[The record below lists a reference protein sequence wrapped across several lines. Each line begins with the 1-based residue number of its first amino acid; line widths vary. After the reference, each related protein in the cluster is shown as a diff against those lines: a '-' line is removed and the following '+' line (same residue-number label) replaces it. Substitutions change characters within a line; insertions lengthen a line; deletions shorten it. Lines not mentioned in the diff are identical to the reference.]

1 MGKFFMSLLL
11 VENKVSSKRFVTLM
25 AFIFMA
31 IGFISDLFFEYT
43 VNEFIYEYMAWIVLG
58 GLGFT
63 ASEQFSSR
71 RTKKD
76 VNQNENIE
84 NY

>member
-1 MGKFFMSLLL
+1 MRKFVMSLLL
-11 VENKVSSKRFVTLM
+11 VDDKVSSKRFVTLI
-25 AFIFMA
+25 AFIFMGV
-31 IGFISDLFFEYT
+31 GFISDLFFGYT

-76 VNQNENIE
+76 DNQNENLE

>member
-11 VENKVSSKRFVTLM
+11 VENKVSSKRFITLCS
-25 AFIFMA
+25 FLFMA
-31 IGFISDLFFEYT
+31 IGFIADLFFNYT

-71 RTKKD
+71 RNKQQ
-76 VNQNENIE
+76 NQNGEI
-84 NY
+84 

>member
-1 MGKFFMSLLL
+1 MSLLL
-11 VENKVSSKRFVTLM
+11 VENKVSSKRFITLCS
-25 AFIFMA
+25 FLFMA
-31 IGFISDLFFEYT
+31 IGFIADLFFNYT

-71 RTKKD
+71 RNKQQ
-76 VNQNENIE
+76 NQNGEI
-84 NY
+84 

>member
-11 VENKVSSKRFVTLM
+11 VENKVSSKRFITLCS
-25 AFIFMA
+25 FLFMV
-31 IGFISDLFFEYT
+31 IGFIADLFFNYT

-71 RTKKD
+71 RNKQQ
-76 VNQNENIE
+76 NQNGEI
-84 NY
+84 

>member
-76 VNQNENIE
+76 TTQNENIE
-84 NY
+84 NI